1 MNECV
6 CVCGEHNLSS
16 QRAPFQLHQ
25 RNFSLRI
32 CVLLSW
38 CLHTMPTRASA
49 GLRKFIVRLRKVADD
64 PDRQKFVSH
73 ELARIQTVLDKPKT
87 SSMRVSVIPRLWL
100 WGGRGSEHCHEMLQK
115 ATFVFHTSHITPPR
129 ASRAIP
135 SRPSHPQPS
144 PAVPSKAENLLM

>member
-1 MNECV
+1 
-6 CVCGEHNLSS
+6 
-16 QRAPFQLHQ
+16 
-25 RNFSLRI
+25 
-32 CVLLSW
+32 
-38 CLHTMPTRASA
+38 MPTRASA

-64 PDRQKFVSH
+64 PDKEQKFVSQ

-115 ATFVFHTSHITPPR
+115 ATFCFPHLTHHTGPSHPER
-129 ASRAIP
+129 SRAA
-135 SRPSHPQPS
+135 PSHPQPS